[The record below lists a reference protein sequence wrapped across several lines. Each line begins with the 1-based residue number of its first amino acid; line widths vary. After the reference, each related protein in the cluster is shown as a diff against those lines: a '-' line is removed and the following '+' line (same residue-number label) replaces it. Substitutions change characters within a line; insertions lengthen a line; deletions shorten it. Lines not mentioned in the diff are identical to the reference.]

1 MKGTD
6 ENTLDEIE
14 ELIDWNLQY
23 GVSLRSTLEGISR
36 LDTYAYFQKWFT
48 QCYGHECAELTS
60 ASS

>member
-23 GVSLRSTLEGISR
+23 GVSLKSTLEGISR
-36 LDTYAYFQKWFT
+36 LDTYAYFQTWFT
-48 QCYGHECAELTS
+48 QCYGHEC
-60 ASS
+60 